1 MGVTMTADD
10 ACTERVVTLIETDDK
25 LDDDNSGNHY
35 ETVTSEVGNN
45 GSNTAPTL
53 EHSES
58 EIILQETI
66 FCRQVDTLT
75 YIDGPDEPALP
86 EGVDPP
92 AENYNKGCDG
102 IEQIRTMHDPEN
114 GKTNAPATAR
124 VSAEAVGNID
134 DKIDMP
140 KTKGAYV
147 LGYIN
152 DVGCPICVDT
162 GCTRTTISERLYYR
176 IPRERCPL

>member
-1 MGVTMTADD
+1 MSVTMTADD
-10 ACTERVVTLIETDDK
+10 TCTKRVVTLIKTDDK
-25 LDDDNSGNHY
+25 LSDDSPGNY
-35 ETVTSEVGNN
+35 NETVTSEVGNN
-45 GSNTAPTL
+45 GSDMAPTL
-53 EHSES
+53 EHAEG

-75 YIDGPDEPALP
+75 YIDEPDEPVLS

-92 AENYNKGCDG
+92 AENDNKGCGD
-102 IEQIRTMHDPEN
+102 IEQIRTIHDPEN
-114 GKTNAPATAR
+114 GKTNKQATAR
-124 VSAEAVGNID
+124 VSAEAVGDID

-162 GCTRTTISERLYYR
+162 GCTRTTISE
-176 IPRERCPL
+176 